1 MSDLSVFA
9 MADMTDALSIVGKA
23 TVLLATAIAIQHLL
37 RRRASAATRHVV
49 LTLAAIS
56 VLVLP
61 VASLVS
67 PEWGLLQ
74 RQADVRQSEDFRPEA
89 EAAVAGSAV
98 ARAKH
103 SSCVSS
109 IFKRNL

>member
-9 MADMTDALSIVGKA
+9 ITDASSIVVKA
-23 TVLLATAIAIQHLL
+23 TVLLATAIVIRHFL
-37 RRRASAATRHVV
+37 RRRASAATRDVV

-67 PEWGLLQ
+67 PEWGLLR
-74 RQADVRQSEDFRPEA
+74 RQADLASIGGFP
-89 EAAVAGSAV
+89 
-98 ARAKH
+98 ARG
-103 SSCVSS
+103 
-109 IFKRNL
+109 